1 MGAAPKLTEINIEIP
16 GQEAK
21 PGPVELASEANRKDA
36 AGAIAQRMHQIVA
49 AIQPQDCLRTMIMS
63 LVAHERYDKSV
74 AELREHLDS
83 RPDFPMFKERAERL
97 VKHAEDLIQA
107 VRAKRNF
114 PGFASLNMSKQ
125 KDLFEKAVD
134 HFEELKVTLAK
145 IEVIER
151 ELKVDD
157 LRSTIWVV
165 QTFFFCIAVLISFY
179 FFRDL
184 SRGMIP
190 ALSVLLESWSG
201 SLVDWIFQKFGL

>member
-21 PGPVELASEANRKDA
+21 PGLVELASEANRKDA
-36 AGAIAQRMHQIVA
+36 AGAMAQRMHQIVA
-49 AIQPQDCLRTMIMS
+49 GIQPRDCLRTMIMS
-63 LVAHERYDKSV
+63 LVADERYDKSV
-74 AELREHLDS
+74 AELREHLES

-145 IEVIER
+145 IEVIEK
-151 ELKVDD
+151 ELKVED
-157 LRSTIWVV
+157 LRSTVWVV
-165 QTFFFCIAVLISFY
+165 QTFFICIAVLISYY
-179 FFRDL
+179 FIRDL

-190 ALSVLLESWSG
+190 ALSVLLESWSD
-201 SLVDWIFQKFGL
+201 SLADWIFQKLGL